1 LTSKSWSDLGDRQK
15 TIVLVAVSVQVS
27 LQLTALT
34 DIYWRP
40 AGEIKGGKR

>member
-1 LTSKSWSDLGDRQK
+1 LTNKSWSNLGDQQK
-15 TIVLVAVSVQVS
+15 TVVLVAVSVQFS

-34 DIYWRP
+34 DFYWRS